1 MQSPLP
7 LAEARPLPH
16 GATAR
21 RLGWVHLP
29 PSVRRRVEQRLG
41 SAVVA
46 AESQGSGYTPGV
58 AARLVT
64 ESGERAFLKAA
75 NHKAQR
81 QIAAAYA
88 EEARKLRLLPV
99 ERLPVPRLRWTDEV
113 DHWVVLVIEDVEAR
127 NPRRPWDRDE
137 LVRCL
142 DALATVDAVMSGT
155 SPGFPLVPLH
165 HDLPTLLTGWDLVA
179 EETPDWP
186 HLAEARDLA
195 RSYAELPDS
204 DHFVHTDA
212 RDDNFLL
219 TDDGR
224 TLLCDWNWPALGPR
238 WMDAVNL
245 LVSARADGL
254 AVDDVLAGHPLT
266 SGAPADAVD
275 AWLAALCGFMVEA
288 DLRPV
293 PRSSPYLGVHRRW
306 WAAALWDWLCERRS
320 WSPAG

>member
-7 LAEARPLPH
+7 LAEARPVPH

-21 RLGWVHLP
+21 RLEWVHLP
-29 PSVRRRVEQRLG
+29 PLVRQRVEQRLG
-41 SAVVA
+41 SRVVSA
-46 AESQGSGYTPGV
+46 DSQGSGFTPGV

-75 NHKAQR
+75 NRKAQR
-81 QIAAAYA
+81 QIAEAYA
-88 EEARKLRLLPV
+88 EEARKLGLLPV
-99 ERLPVPRLRWTDEV
+99 DRLPVPRLRWTEEV
-113 DHWVVLVIEDVEAR
+113 EHWVVLVLEDVAGR
-127 NPRRPWDRDE
+127 NPQRPWDREE

-155 SPGFPLVPLH
+155 DPGFALVPLH
-165 HDLPTLLTGWDLVA
+165 QELPTLVTGWDRVA
-179 EETPDWP
+179 DETPDWP
-186 HLAEARDLA
+186 HLAEVRDLA
-195 RSYAELPDS
+195 HRYAELPDS

-219 TDDGR
+219 IDDGR

-238 WMDAVNL
+238 WLDAVTL
-245 LVSARADGL
+245 LASARADGL
-254 AVDDVLAGHPLT
+254 EVDDILARHPLMA
-266 SGAPADAVD
+266 GAPDDAVD

-293 PRSSPYLGVHRRW
+293 PPSSPYLGVHRRW
-306 WAAALWDWLCERRS
+306 WSAALWDWLSVRRS
-320 WSPAG
+320 W